1 MIVAYYRVSTDSQG
15 QSGLG
20 LEAQRAAVLAFM
32 RDQAPAVEF
41 VEVESGRNPDRPQ
54 LKAAM
59 EYAKA
64 NDATLIVAKLDRLAR
79 DVKMILAIVD
89 SGVRVRFID
98 LPDIDTSTATGR
110 LILTVMAS
118 LAEFE
123 ARRISERTRDA
134 LAAKKARGER
144 WQSGDPAKGARAAAV
159 ARLQKSLEAHQY
171 ALSVATELQQYGCQS
186 LRQIAR
192 GLEARGVKTVTG
204 KTVWRAS
211 QVAAV
216 LGRA

>member
-1 MIVAYYRVSTDSQG
+1 MKIAYYRVSTDRQG

-20 LEAQRAAVLAFM
+20 LEAQQTAVQQFLNGSP
-32 RDQAPAVEF
+32 DLEF
-41 VEVESGRNPDRPQ
+41 VEVESGRNADRPQ
-54 LKAAM
+54 LAAALA
-59 EYAKA
+59 EAKRTGA
-64 NDATLIVAKLDRLAR
+64 VLVVAKLDRLAR

-89 SGVRVRFID
+89 SGVSVRFID
-98 LPDIDTSTATGR
+98 LPDVDTTTATGR

-144 WQSGDPAKGARAAAV
+144 WQSGDPSKGARAAAI
-159 ARLQKSLEAHQY
+159 ARLEKSLERHREIAETVGQ
-171 ALSVATELQQYGCQS
+171 LQAFGCQS

-192 GLEARGVKTVTG
+192 GLEARGVKTITG
-204 KTVWRAS
+204 KTVWRPA

-216 LGRA
+216 LGRM

>member
-1 MIVAYYRVSTDSQG
+1 MTHIAYYRVSTDRQG

-20 LEAQRAAVLAFM
+20 LEAQQAAVAQFLSH
-32 RDQAPAVEF
+32 APDLEF
-41 VEVESGRNPDRPQ
+41 VEVESGRNADRPQ
-54 LKAAM
+54 LASALT
-59 EYAKA
+59 EAKRSG
-64 NDATLIVAKLDRLAR
+64 ATLIVAKLDRLAR

-98 LPDIDTSTATGR
+98 LPDVDTSTATGR

-134 LAAKKARGER
+134 LAAKKARGEH
-144 WQSGDPAKGARAAAV
+144 WQSGDPSKGARAAAL
-159 ARLQKSLEAHQY
+159 ARLERNLERHREIAETVGQ
-171 ALSVATELQQYGCQS
+171 LQSFGCKS

-192 GLEARGVKTVTG
+192 GLEARGVRTVTG
-204 KTVWRAS
+204 KTTWRPA

-216 LGRA
+216 LGRM

>member
-20 LEAQRAAVLAFM
+20 LEAQRAAVHAFM
-32 RDQAPAVEF
+32 RDQEPAAEF

-54 LKAAM
+54 LKAAT
-59 EYAKA
+59 EYALA

-98 LPDIDTSTATGR
+98 LPDIDTGTATGR

-144 WQSGDPAKGARAAAV
+144 WQSGDPSKGARAAAAV
-159 ARLQKSLEAHQY
+159 RLQKSLEAHRH
-171 ALSVATELQQYGCQS
+171 AFEVATELQQFGCQS

>member
-20 LEAQRAAVLAFM
+20 LEAQKAAVHAFM
-32 RDQAPAVEF
+32 RDQTPSAEF

-54 LKAAM
+54 LNAAM
-59 EYAKA
+59 AYAKA

-79 DVKMILAIVD
+79 DVKLILAIVD

-98 LPDIDTSTATGR
+98 LPDIDTATATGR

-144 WQSGDPAKGARAAAV
+144 WQSGDPSKGARAAAL
-159 ARLQKSLEAHQY
+159 ARVERNLAAHQQIAAAVSELQK
-171 ALSVATELQQYGCQS
+171 YGCTS
-186 LRQIAR
+186 LRQIAK

-204 KTVWRAS
+204 RSTWRAS

>member
-1 MIVAYYRVSTDSQG
+1 
-15 QSGLG
+15 
-20 LEAQRAAVLAFM
+20 
-32 RDQAPAVEF
+32 
-41 VEVESGRNPDRPQ
+41 
-54 LKAAM
+54 
-59 EYAKA
+59 
-64 NDATLIVAKLDRLAR
+64 
-79 DVKMILAIVD
+79 
-89 SGVRVRFID
+89 
-98 LPDIDTSTATGR
+98 
-110 LILTVMAS
+110 MAS

-159 ARLQKSLEAHQY
+159 ARLQKSLQAHQH

>member
-1 MIVAYYRVSTDSQG
+1 MTVAYYRVSTDSQG

-20 LEAQRAAVLAFM
+20 LEAQRAAVHAFL
-32 RDQAPAVEF
+32 RDQAPTAEF
-41 VEVESGRNPDRPQ
+41 VEVESGKRADRPQ
-54 LKAAM
+54 LAAALAQ
-59 EYAKA
+59 AKA
-64 NDATLIVAKLDRLAR
+64 TGSVLIVAKLDRLAR

-89 SGVRVRFID
+89 SGVSVRFID

-134 LAAKKARGER
+134 LKAKKARGER
-144 WQSGDPAKGARAAAV
+144 WQSGDPAKGARAAV
-159 ARLQKSLEAHQY
+159 LARLEKSLEHTQQV
-171 ALSVATELQQYGCQS
+171 VAVVEQLQQYGCRS

-192 GLEARGVKTVTG
+192 GLEARGIKTVTG
-204 KTVWRAS
+204 RSQWRAQ
-211 QVAAV
+211 QVKAI
-216 LGRA
+216 LERA